1 MSGFVQVGRPVDDM
15 TIRVI
20 SARDQN
26 VRENESS
33 ASDGST
39 SDDFVAVAREHAG
52 AVFAICYSFTGNAA
66 DAEELAQETLVR
78 GFRKFGQKRGAHFK
92 PWYFEI
98 ARNVCRDH
106 LRRQKRTKE
115 AKQKIADHS
124 TTQTENPLD
133 NTFADLEEALAG
145 MSEQHRMPL
154 LLFYFDGHDA
164 KRIGALLGMSTA
176 AVHKRLSRARAELR
190 KRLEALQS
198 NDQPFTKEDRS
209 S

>member
-1 MSGFVQVGRPVDDM
+1 MRRVDDM
-15 TIRVI
+15 TIQAI
-20 SARDQN
+20 SARNQGVQEDG
-26 VRENESS
+26 VS
-33 ASDGST
+33 ASDGNAC
-39 SDDFVAVAREHAG
+39 DEFAAGARKHAG
-52 AVFAICYSFTGNAA
+52 AVFSICYGFTGNAA

-78 GFRKFGQKRGAHFK
+78 GFRKFGQKRGGHFK

-115 AKQKIADHS
+115 ANQKLADHS
-124 TTQTENPLD
+124 TTQTENPTD

-198 NDQPFTKEDRS
+198 NDQPFTKEERS